1 MSVQITTAFVTE
13 YKNNLE
19 LLLQQM
25 GSRLRRAVTEGSYTS
40 EGGSP
45 VDQIGQRTAQ
55 KRTTRHG
62 DSPASNTPHDRRWVY
77 PQDYEDGDY
86 IDKQDLIRTFLQNN
100 LTSGYTQAISAAL
113 GRAID
118 DEIISAFF
126 GDAKTGKAGGT
137 TTTFPAGQQVA
148 VNYGAAANTGLTV
161 AKLREAKRLLT
172 AAEVDLDADPLYC
185 IITAK
190 QHDDLLKEIQ
200 VISLD
205 FNDRPV
211 LMAGEVKQFL
221 GFEFIRTERL
231 LTDSNSYR
239 RVPAFAKSGMHLGM
253 WSDITA
259 RVTERADKSFSL
271 YAYGSLTC
279 GATRTQEKKVVEVK
293 CSEA

>member
-55 KRTTRHG
+55 KRTARHG

-231 LTDSNSYR
+231 LTDGSSYR

>member
-62 DSPASNTPHDRRWVY
+62 DSPVSNTPHDRRWVY
-77 PQDYEDGDY
+77 PQDYEDGDF

-126 GDAKTGKAGGT
+126 GDSKTGKAGGT
-137 TTTFPAGQQVA
+137 TTTFPADQQVA

>member
-211 LMAGEVKQFL
+211 LVAGEVKQFL